1 MADFLQILKQYWGY
15 DQFRGVQRD
24 IIESIYAGKD
34 TLGLMPTGGGK
45 SIAFQV
51 PCMAMEG
58 ICLVITPL
66 ISLMKDQVF
75 HLREK
80 GIKTETIYSGM
91 SREQILIALEN
102 CILGDRKFLY
112 VSPERLHS
120 DLFQAKL
127 KHMNVC
133 FITIDEAHC
142 ISQWGYDFRP
152 SYLEI
157 ARIREILPGK
167 PVLAL
172 TATATRK
179 VAKDIQEKLG
189 FARPNV
195 LRMSFE
201 RKNLKY
207 IVRQAEDKYQETLN
221 ILNRTQGSS
230 IIYVRNRKRTREIAE
245 WLKDNHIEALHYH
258 AGLDNIDR
266 DIRQNMWQD
275 ETVRVIVATNAFG
288 MGIDKSNVRLV
299 IHLDTPDS
307 PEAYFQ
313 EAGRAGR
320 DGETAEAIL
329 LYNGSDKSKLLKKI
343 EEKFPPKD
351 YIRKVYEDICCFYQ
365 LAIGDGENLT
375 YEFNETTFCK
385 TFHYFP
391 VPLVSSLRILSKAGY
406 ITYRDEGDS
415 TSRIMFT
422 LYKEELYRLHSMSQQ
437 SEKVIQ
443 AILRNYGGV
452 FTEYVFIEEKDIAL
466 HTDLTPDA
474 VYNTLKALNH
484 QGILHYI
491 PRKNIAYITFRTR
504 RVETE
509 EIVLDK
515 EVYENRKQE
524 YTKRINAMMEYITNT
539 TICRSRMLLHYFDEE
554 DIHDCGQ
561 CDVCQNRKPLTKEYK
576 NKVERAAEAIIH
588 TLSDCKEH
596 PIHSVLTLPFDTEII
611 KTALQWL
618 IDEEEVTYSEGM
630 ISLN

>member
-80 GIKTETIYSGM
+80 GIKTEAIYSGM

-157 ARIREILPGK
+157 AHIREILPGK

-329 LYNGSDKSKLLKKI
+329 LYNGSDKSKLLKKTI
-343 EEKFPPKD
+343 SGKFT
-351 YIRKVYEDICCFYQ
+351 RTS
-365 LAIGDGENLT
+365 A
-375 YEFNETTFCK
+375 
-385 TFHYFP
+385 
-391 VPLVSSLRILSKAGY
+391 A
-406 ITYRDEGDS
+406 S
-415 TSRIMFT
+415 T
-422 LYKEELYRLHSMSQQ
+422 
-437 SEKVIQ
+437 
-443 AILRNYGGV
+443 NW
-452 FTEYVFIEEKDIAL
+452 
-466 HTDLTPDA
+466 P
-474 VYNTLKALNH
+474 
-484 QGILHYI
+484 
-491 PRKNIAYITFRTR
+491 
-504 RVETE
+504 
-509 EIVLDK
+509 
-515 EVYENRKQE
+515 
-524 YTKRINAMMEYITNT
+524 
-539 TICRSRMLLHYFDEE
+539 
-554 DIHDCGQ
+554 
-561 CDVCQNRKPLTKEYK
+561 
-576 NKVERAAEAIIH
+576 
-588 TLSDCKEH
+588 
-596 PIHSVLTLPFDTEII
+596 
-611 KTALQWL
+611 
-618 IDEEEVTYSEGM
+618 
-630 ISLN
+630 

>member
-80 GIKTETIYSGM
+80 GIKTEAIYSGM

-157 ARIREILPGK
+157 AHIREILPGK

-415 TSRIMFT
+415 ISRIMFT

>member
-80 GIKTETIYSGM
+80 GIKTEAIYSGM

-157 ARIREILPGK
+157 AHIREILPEK

-207 IVRQAEDKYQETLN
+207 IVRQTEDKYQETLN

-515 EVYENRKQE
+515 EVYKNRKQE
-524 YTKRINAMMEYITNT
+524 YTKRINAMLEYITNT

-596 PIHSVLTLPFDTEII
+596 PVHSVLTLPFDTEII

>member
-80 GIKTETIYSGM
+80 GIKTEAIYSGM

-157 ARIREILPGK
+157 AHIREILPGK

-561 CDVCQNRKPLTKEYK
+561 CDVCQNREPLTKEYK

>member
-80 GIKTETIYSGM
+80 GIKTEAIYSGM

-207 IVRQAEDKYQETLN
+207 IVRQAEDK
-221 ILNRTQGSS
+221 
-230 IIYVRNRKRTREIAE
+230 
-245 WLKDNHIEALHYH
+245 
-258 AGLDNIDR
+258 
-266 DIRQNMWQD
+266 
-275 ETVRVIVATNAFG
+275 
-288 MGIDKSNVRLV
+288 
-299 IHLDTPDS
+299 
-307 PEAYFQ
+307 
-313 EAGRAGR
+313 
-320 DGETAEAIL
+320 
-329 LYNGSDKSKLLKKI
+329 
-343 EEKFPPKD
+343 
-351 YIRKVYEDICCFYQ
+351 
-365 LAIGDGENLT
+365 
-375 YEFNETTFCK
+375 
-385 TFHYFP
+385 
-391 VPLVSSLRILSKAGY
+391 
-406 ITYRDEGDS
+406 
-415 TSRIMFT
+415 
-422 LYKEELYRLHSMSQQ
+422 
-437 SEKVIQ
+437 
-443 AILRNYGGV
+443 
-452 FTEYVFIEEKDIAL
+452 
-466 HTDLTPDA
+466 
-474 VYNTLKALNH
+474 
-484 QGILHYI
+484 
-491 PRKNIAYITFRTR
+491 
-504 RVETE
+504 
-509 EIVLDK
+509 
-515 EVYENRKQE
+515 
-524 YTKRINAMMEYITNT
+524 
-539 TICRSRMLLHYFDEE
+539 
-554 DIHDCGQ
+554 
-561 CDVCQNRKPLTKEYK
+561 
-576 NKVERAAEAIIH
+576 
-588 TLSDCKEH
+588 
-596 PIHSVLTLPFDTEII
+596 
-611 KTALQWL
+611 
-618 IDEEEVTYSEGM
+618 
-630 ISLN
+630 

>member
-80 GIKTETIYSGM
+80 GIKTEAIYSGM

-474 VYNTLKALNH
+474 VYNTLIALNH

-561 CDVCQNRKPLTKEYK
+561 CDVCHNRKPLTKEYK

-596 PIHSVLTLPFDTEII
+596 PVHSVLTLPFDTEII

>member
-80 GIKTETIYSGM
+80 GIKTEAIYSGM

-157 ARIREILPGK
+157 AHIREILPGK

-201 RKNLKY
+201 RKNLRY

-561 CDVCQNRKPLTKEYK
+561 CDVCQNREPLTKEYK

>member
-80 GIKTETIYSGM
+80 GIKTEAIYSGM

-157 ARIREILPGK
+157 AHIREILPGK

-201 RKNLKY
+201 RKNLRY

>member
-157 ARIREILPGK
+157 AHIREILPGK

-207 IVRQAEDKYQETLN
+207 IVRQTEDKYQETLN

-266 DIRQNMWQD
+266 NIRQNMWQD

-320 DGETAEAIL
+320 DGKTAEAIL

-466 HTDLTPDA
+466 HTDLTPDD

-596 PIHSVLTLPFDTEII
+596 PVHSVLTLPFDTKII

-630 ISLN
+630 ISLS